1 MEVVLNILFYF
12 ILLYF
17 IVFYFILFIYLFI
30 ENEGKRQTTQYLSQ
44 GVAKGMIQNK

>member
-1 MEVVLNILFYF
+1 MEVVLDILFYF
-12 ILLYF
+12 IL
-17 IVFYFILFIYLFI
+17 FYCILFHLFYFIYLFI